1 MKNCNN
7 APGSRRNNG
16 DKLSIGD
23 MALLGLAALA
33 VLACLLLFLVG
44 LPFFCIS
51 TFMDTGAFLAGATAH
66 AQGTVRFIS
75 RSLEAY
81 SNSTGSTVVT
91 KCAENVTFQPRTG
104 RPVTLF
110 YEYSPDLLQDC
121 DQNLDHLTVLYDP
134 HDPTAARVARAI
146 YDARTDAIIGS
157 IVWIVVVPGALV
169 WLMVT
174 LRRRKQRIR

>member
-1 MKNCNN
+1 VKNCDN
-7 APGSRRNNG
+7 APGSQQNNG
-16 DKLSIGD
+16 SRLSIGD
-23 MALLGLAALA
+23 MVLPGAVALAALA
-33 VLACLLLFLVG
+33 GVLLFLVG

-51 TFMDTGAFLAGATAH
+51 TFTDTGAFLARATAH
-66 AQGTVRFIS
+66 ARGTVRFIS
-75 RSLEAY
+75 RSVQEY
-81 SNSTGSTVVT
+81 SGPTGSTVVT

-121 DQNLDHLTVLYDP
+121 DQNQDRLTVLYDP

-174 LRRRKQRIR
+174 SRRRKQRIR